1 MKNELEDYNR
11 KFAQFPEKIKAEIAA
26 IEVRLVV
33 MGRIVT
39 ILEKHHYK
47 RKAEPFDS
55 ASLNYRPSFF
65 SVRKPRRAEPWQ

>member
-33 MGRIVT
+33 MGRIVA
-39 ILEKHHYK
+39 ILEKHH
-47 RKAEPFDS
+47 
-55 ASLNYRPSFF
+55 
-65 SVRKPRRAEPWQ
+65 

>member
-33 MGRIVT
+33 MGASWRYSKNT
-39 ILEKHHYK
+39 IKSE
-47 RKAEPFDS
+47 
-55 ASLNYRPSFF
+55 RPNLSI
-65 SVRKPRRAEPWQ
+65 RPL